1 MSTTAP
7 CRQLHRDKEVIF
19 AGYKFPHPLEY
30 HIFIKVQTTGR
41 KSPREA
47 FDDSLT
53 DLINELDD
61 VRSKFQVCIIQCR
74 CQQAQ
79 PYQRQSSQAVPV
91 EVCCPFRA
99 KASVSECSL
108 LPGLAHSDNSLLRV
122 RGLWCS
128 AE

>member
-1 MSTTAP
+1 MNAHAP

-30 HIFIKVQTTGR
+30 HIFIKVQTMGK

-61 VRSKFQVCIIQCR
+61 IRSKFQVRSNPMQMPTVQMAVVSSLTCEDAFSISRAWNITDVLCR
-74 CQQAQ
+74 
-79 PYQRQSSQAVPV
+79 
-91 EVCCPFRA
+91 
-99 KASVSECSL
+99 L
-108 LPGLAHSDNSLLRV
+108 G
-122 RGLWCS
+122 
-128 AE
+128 